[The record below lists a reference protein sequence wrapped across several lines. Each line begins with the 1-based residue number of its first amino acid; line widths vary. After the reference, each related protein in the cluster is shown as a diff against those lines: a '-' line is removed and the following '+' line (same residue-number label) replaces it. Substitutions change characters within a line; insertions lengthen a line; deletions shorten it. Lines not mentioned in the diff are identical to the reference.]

1 MSVTKK
7 RMTVG
12 SMAFRAMVFTAV
24 AVALFV
30 CAGSAWAQTTD
41 VLKVTYFDNNGVTG
55 APGAII
61 HVLNP
66 QNGALCADVYVWR
79 ADQELSECCA
89 CPITP
94 NGMFSFTVATATANP
109 GDGGT
114 SPVSG
119 SIDII
124 SDGTASCT
132 DVAAG
137 APSPTPDLRAW
148 ATHVNVDSIGNPT
161 ENAFDVTETPL
172 LDAPLSS
179 GEQNEAGTRCS
190 FLLANSSGTGKC
202 DAICASTLTPSVKK
216 VVKK

>member
-7 RMTVG
+7 RMSVG
-12 SMAFRAMVFTAV
+12 STAFRTMVFTAV
-24 AVALFV
+24 AVALLV
-30 CAGSAWAQTTD
+30 CSGSAWAQTTD
-41 VLKVTYFDNNGVTG
+41 VLKVTYFDNNGVSG
-55 APGAII
+55 APGAEI

-114 SPVSG
+114 TPVSG

-124 SDGTASCT
+124 SDSTASCT
-132 DVAAG
+132 DAAAG
-137 APSPTPDLRAW
+137 APTPTPDLRAW
-148 ATHVNVDSIGNPT
+148 ATHVNADTVGTPT
-161 ENAFDVTETPL
+161 ESAFDVTETPL

-179 GEQNEAGTRCS
+179 GELTEAAARCT
-190 FLLANSSGTGKC
+190 FLQTNSSGAGRC
-202 DAICASTLTPSVKK
+202 DAICSSTVTPSVKK

>member
-12 SMAFRAMVFTAV
+12 STAFRAMVLAAV
-24 AVALFV
+24 AVALLV
-30 CAGSAWAQTTD
+30 CSGSAWAQTTD

-55 APGAII
+55 
-61 HVLNP
+61 
-66 QNGALCADVYVWR
+66 DVYVWR

-114 SPVSG
+114 TPVSG

-124 SDGTASCT
+124 SDSTASCT
-132 DVAAG
+132 DAAAG
-137 APSPTPDLRAW
+137 APTPTPDLRAW
-148 ATHVNVDSIGNPT
+148 ATHINADNVGVPT
-161 ENAFDVTETPL
+161 ESAFDVTETPL

-179 GEQNEAGTRCS
+179 GELTEAGARCT
-190 FLLANSSGTGKC
+190 FLQTNSSGTGRC
-202 DAICASTLTPSVKK
+202 DAICSTTVTPTVKK

>member
-12 SMAFRAMVFTAV
+12 STALRAMVFTAV
-24 AVALFV
+24 AVALLV
-30 CAGSAWAQTTD
+30 CSGSAWAQTD

-66 QNGALCADVYVWR
+66 GNGALCADVYVWR

-89 CPITP
+89 CPITV

-109 GDGGT
+109 GDGGGT
-114 SPVSG
+114 PVSG
-119 SIDII
+119 LIDII
-124 SDGTASCT
+124 ADSTASCT
-132 DVAAG
+132 DAAAG
-137 APSPTPDLRAW
+137 APTATPDLRAW
-148 ATHVNVDSIGNPT
+148 ATHVNADSIGPT
-161 ENAFDVTETPL
+161 TESAFDVTETAL

-179 GEQNEAGTRCS
+179 GELSEAGARCT
-190 FLLANSSGTGKC
+190 FLQTNSSGTGRC
-202 DAICASTLTPSVKK
+202 DAICASTLTPTVKK